1 MATLM
6 RDPEALR
13 HEIERLG
20 DWFQNFHL
28 GEVQTAPHHPLGD
41 YPNIKWNAFR
51 AVLPERLDGAS
62 VLEIGCNAGFYSF
75 EMKRR
80 GAGRVVGI
88 DTDERYLRQAEFIAE
103 QLELEVEFRQ
113 LSVYDVVQLGEHF
126 DYVLFLGV
134 LYHLRYPM
142 LALDLIRKHV
152 GHGVLLVQSMLRGPA
167 EVLPLKEDYTFW
179 ETEAFA
185 QPGYPQLYFVEHS
198 YAGDWTNWW
207 IPNRACLQA
216 MLRSAGYELVVHPE
230 PEVFLCR
237 ARKQEFFNDDRSSH
251 VLERA

>member
-1 MATLM
+1 MDTVKGN
-6 RDPEALR
+6 PEALR
-13 HEIERLG
+13 QEIECLG

-41 YPNIKWNAFR
+41 YPAIKWNGFR
-51 AVLPERLDGAS
+51 SVVPERLDGAS

-75 EMKRR
+75 EMKKR

-88 DTDERYLRQAEFIAE
+88 DTDERYLRQAEFMAG
-103 QLELEVEFRQ
+103 QLGLEVEFKR
-113 LSVYDVVQLGEHF
+113 LSVYDVGQLGEAF

-134 LYHLRYPM
+134 LYHLRYPL

-152 GHGVLLVQSMLRGPA
+152 AHDVLLVQSMLRGPA
-167 EVLPLKEDYTFW
+167 QVLPLDEDYTFW
-179 ETEAFA
+179 QTEIFK

-207 IPNRACLQA
+207 IPNRACLEG
-216 MLRSAGYELVVHPE
+216 MLRSAGFELVAHPE

-237 ARKQEFFNDDRSSH
+237 ASTQAFFNNDRSSH
-251 VLERA
+251 LLERA